1 MPSPSRLIARF
12 VVCLALMA
20 AYSIGTYAAAP
31 AGAPDEKTVIVRAPE
46 WDYRKFERIAVAPFG
61 CSDPRGAA
69 AAEALHDRIV
79 AGLTACRAF
88 TIMSRADLRQVM
100 QEQDLANL
108 SDAVDPAT
116 RITPGKIQAAQL
128 LLVGKVT
135 AYDASRERFEK
146 SVPRLSLERTGRRG
160 VAPALREERVAA
172 YRHRVRLGASLRLL
186 DTATGE
192 TVYSC
197 AAGPVEKS
205 EEKTGRAP
213 DEDIP
218 ELRAEAIGELSAALL
233 GKIAPS
239 RIEVELDSD
248 MLLVAT
254 DYFDG
259 KYEDT
264 RKIPA
269 DRRTF
274 LVAVVGLPAECAG
287 NPFRLVIALHDGRE
301 SLIER
306 EFTWPADAGARG
318 VQFEID
324 SGALLGKTSERKP
337 EFVAKLYA
345 GVDAPPLLERKFRVE
360 RE

>member
-1 MPSPSRLIARF
+1 M
-12 VVCLALMA
+12 VVL
-20 AYSIGTYAAAP
+20 TAAA
-31 AGAPDEKTVIVRAPE
+31 AWAADEKTVIVRAPE
-46 WDYRKFERIAVAPFG
+46 WDYRKFERVAVAPFG
-61 CSDPRGAA
+61 CSDPRGVA

-88 TIMSRADLRQVM
+88 TILSRADLKQVM

-108 SDAVDPAT
+108 ADAVDPAT
-116 RITPGKIQAAQL
+116 KITPGKIQAAQV

-135 AYDASRERFEK
+135 AYEAARERFEK
-146 SVPRLSLERTGRRG
+146 TVPRLSLERAGRRG
-160 VAPALREERVAA
+160 VVPALREERVAG

-197 AAGPVEKS
+197 TAGPIEKDDES
-205 EEKTGRAP
+205 TGGTP

-218 ELRAEAIGELSAALL
+218 ELRAAAIGELSAALL
-233 GKIAPS
+233 GKIAPV

-248 MLLVAT
+248 MLIVAT
-254 DYFDG
+254 EYFDG
-259 KYEDT
+259 KYEET
-264 RKIPA
+264 RKISA

-274 LVAVVGLPAECAG
+274 LVAVTELPAECAG
-287 NPFRLVIALHDGRE
+287 NAFRLAIALREGRE
-301 SLIER
+301 ALIER
-306 EFTWPADAGARG
+306 EFVWPADAGARG
-318 VQFEID
+318 VPFEIE
-324 SGALLGKTSERKP
+324 SATLLGKTSERKP

-345 GVDAPPLLERKFRVE
+345 GVDAPPLLERKFRIE